1 MKQLTGKKKKGT
13 RVQGADSE
21 KVDWA
26 LAIGFDT
33 HT

>member
-1 MKQLTGKKKKGT
+1 MKQLTGKKK